1 MLELRNIKKDYPMG
15 NTVVHAL
22 KGVSIQFRRSEFVSI
37 LGPSGCGKTT
47 LLNIIGGLDQYTDGD
62 LIINGR
68 STKSFQDR
76 DWDSYRNHSVGFV
89 FQSYNLIPHQTVLRN
104 VELALTLS
112 GVSRSQRRDRAV
124 EALEKVGLGNQLYKR
139 PSEMSGGQMQRVA
152 IARAI
157 VNNPDIILADEPTG
171 ALDTETSVQVM
182 ELLKEISKDRLIVM
196 VTHNPPLAEKYSSR
210 IIRVLD
216 GNLISDSNP
225 LTPAEVEQE
234 RAVDNA
240 ELEANKGKKIRKPSM
255 SFATS
260 FGLSLKNLFTK
271 KGRTTLTAFAG
282 SIGIIGI
289 ALILSVSRGMTDYID
304 VTQENAL
311 SSYPLSIQATNIDL
325 TSLIQ
330 TFMNLNTETGDH
342 DKDAVYERPA
352 VQELVSAINNLDV
365 AQNDLK
371 SFKTYLEGQ
380 LADPE
385 SALSGAL
392 SGIQYSYNIS
402 PQIYTKNADGEII
415 HSDTTEMMQQLL
427 ISMMGTGAADAS
439 WMTGSSGTT
448 SGSTSAT
455 DMTSMSSMMGGGMM
469 TLWQELL
476 PGKDGA
482 AVNDLLIRQYDLIYG
497 SWPSSYDQVV
507 LVVDE
512 NNELD
517 DMTLYALGLIS
528 QDEMMDIADGGDDT
542 ARKTQ
547 WSYEEICNSDFRL
560 ILPSSCY
567 SYDENTGLYT
577 DLRDTDA
584 GLKYLYDNALKLHV
598 TGIIRQNP
606 DVETTMIS
614 GKICYTSGL
623 IDYIVDQA
631 NQSEAVQAQKANP
644 DKDVLTGLPFASR
657 ADSLTKAEKEKEM
670 RAYIDGLDQAGK
682 AQVYVQIMSLPDED
696 MITQQVDQM
705 LADMSRDD
713 MVSTLSQV
721 LTQQMSVSQDQ
732 IDSYLADMSEED
744 LKSTFSQMLTAQMKT
759 QYAQQVTQQLA
770 MLPDSQKVSALE
782 LAMDGYTPDQWAEY
796 YDKIMEFSDATY
808 EDNLTTLGCVDLDSP
823 SAINLYSASFD
834 SKDAVEAVIAD
845 YNATVDEL
853 HQISY
858 TDYVGLMMSAVTSI
872 INAITYVLIAFVAIS
887 LIVSS
892 IMIGVI
898 TLISVQE
905 RTREIGILR
914 AIGAS
919 KRDVSVMFNAETV
932 IIGFASGLLGVLVTY
947 LLCIPI
953 NMVMHAVTK
962 IQSLNAVLP
971 VPAAII
977 LIAISVFLTLISGLI
992 PSRSAAKKDPVVAL
1006 RSE

>member
-1 MLELRNIKKDYPMG
+1 MLELRDIKKDYPMG
-15 NTVVHAL
+15 ATAVHAL

-76 DWDSYRNHSVGFV
+76 DWDAYRNHSVGFV

-112 GVSRSQRRDRAV
+112 GVSRAERRDRAI
-124 EALEKVGLGNQLYKR
+124 EALEKVGLGSQLFKK

-196 VTHNPPLAEKYSSR
+196 VTHNPALAEQYSSR

-216 GNLISDSNP
+216 GELKSDSNP
-225 LTPAEVEQE
+225 LSPAELEAE
-234 RAVDNA
+234 RAADNA
-240 ELEANKGKKIRKPSM
+240 ELEANRGKKIRKPSM
-255 SFATS
+255 SVMTS

-282 SIGIIGI
+282 SIGVIGI

-304 VTQENAL
+304 VMQENAL
-311 SSYPLSIQATNIDL
+311 SAYPLSIQATNIDL

-330 TFMNLNTETGDH
+330 TFMNLQTEQDEH
-342 DKDAVYERPA
+342 ERDAVYEKPA
-352 VQELVSAINNLDV
+352 VRELVSAVYNLDV
-365 AQNDLK
+365 SQNDLK
-371 SFKTYLEGQ
+371 TFKRYLEEE
-380 LADPE
+380 LADPA
-385 SALSGAL
+385 SALYGAL

-402 PQIYTKNADGEII
+402 PQIYTRTGGEII
-415 HSDTTEMMQQLL
+415 QSDTTQMIQKLL
-427 ISMMGTGAADAS
+427 ISVMGADAASASGMMG
-439 WMTGSSGTT
+439 GSVSY
-448 SGSTSAT
+448 SQ
-455 DMTSMSSMMGGGMM
+455 MSSMMGMGGM
-469 TLWQELL
+469 TLWQEML

-482 AVNDLLIRQYDLIYG
+482 PVNELITRQYELIYG
-497 SWPSSYDQVV
+497 AWPAGYDQVV

-517 DMTLYALGLIS
+517 DMTLYALGLIPEE
-528 QDEMMDIADGGDDT
+528 EMEAIANGEEPGEDWQERWT
-542 ARKTQ
+542 
-547 WSYEEICNSDFRL
+547 YEEICAQDYRV
-560 ILPSSCY
+560 ILPSACY
-567 SYDENTGLYT
+567 SYDEATGLYS
-577 DLRDTDA
+577 DLRQTDA
-584 GLKYLYDNALKLHV
+584 GLQYLYDNALRLQV
-598 TGIIRQNP
+598 TGIIRKNP
-606 DVETTMIS
+606 DVDTGMLS

-623 IDYIVDQA
+623 IDYMVEQA
-631 NQSEAVQAQKANP
+631 EGSEVVAAQKASP
-644 DKDVLTGLPFASR
+644 SRDVLTGLPFASR
-657 ADSLTKAEKEKEM
+657 ADSLTKAEKEQEL
-670 RAYIDGLDQAGK
+670 RAYIDSLDQAGQ
-682 AQVYVQIMSLPDED
+682 AAVYVQIMSLPDEEL
-696 MITQQVDQM
+696 IGGQVDGM
-705 LADMSRDD
+705 LDEMSRED
-713 MVSTLSQV
+713 MVSTLSTV

-732 IDSYLADMSEED
+732 IDSYLDEMSDED
-744 LKSTFSQMLTAQMKT
+744 LRSTFSQLLAAQMEG
-759 QYAQQVTQQLA
+759 QYAQQAAAQLA
-770 MLPDSQKVSALE
+770 LLPDAQKANALA

-796 YDKIMEFSDATY
+796 YEVVMDFSESTY
-808 EDNLTTLGCVDLDSP
+808 EDNLAAMGSIDLDSP
-823 SAINLYSASFD
+823 AAINLYAASFN
-834 SKDAVEAVIAD
+834 SKDTIEEVIAA
-845 YNATVDEL
+845 YNAARDEL

-858 TDYVGLMMSAVTSI
+858 TDYVGLLMSTVTSI
-872 INAITYVLIAFVAIS
+872 INAITYVLVAFVAIS
-887 LIVSS
+887 LVVSS

-932 IIGFASGLLGVLVTY
+932 IIGFSSGLIGVVVTY
-947 LLCIPI
+947 LLCFPI
-953 NMVMHAVTK
+953 SAVM
-962 IQSLNAVLP
+962 QSLSGIHNIYAVLP
-971 VPAAII
+971 LPAAVI
-977 LIAISVFLTLISGLI
+977 LVGISVLLTLISGLI

>member
-1 MLELRNIKKDYPMG
+1 MLELRDIKKDYPMG
-15 NTVVHAL
+15 ATAVHAL

-76 DWDSYRNHSVGFV
+76 DWDAYRNHSVGFV

-112 GVSRSQRRDRAV
+112 GVSRAERRDRAI
-124 EALEKVGLGNQLYKR
+124 EALEKVGLGSQLFKK

-196 VTHNPPLAEKYSSR
+196 VTHNPALAEQYSSR

-216 GNLISDSNP
+216 GELKSDSNP
-225 LTPAEVEQE
+225 LSPAELEAE
-234 RAVDNA
+234 RAADNA
-240 ELEANKGKKIRKPSM
+240 ELEANRGKKIRKPSM
-255 SFATS
+255 SVMTS

-304 VTQENAL
+304 VMQENAL
-311 SSYPLSIQATNIDL
+311 SAYPLSIQATNIDL

-330 TFMNLNTETGDH
+330 TFMNLQTEQDEH
-342 DKDAVYERPA
+342 ERDAVYEKPA
-352 VQELVSAINNLDV
+352 VRELVSAVYNLDV
-365 AQNDLK
+365 SQNDLK
-371 SFKTYLEGQ
+371 TFKRYLEEE
-380 LADPE
+380 LTDPA
-385 SALSGAL
+385 SALYGAL

-402 PQIYTKNADGEII
+402 PQIYTRTGGEII
-415 HSDTTEMMQQLL
+415 QSDTTQMIQKLL
-427 ISMMGTGAADAS
+427 ISVMGADAASASGMMG
-439 WMTGSSGTT
+439 GSVSY
-448 SGSTSAT
+448 SQ
-455 DMTSMSSMMGGGMM
+455 MSSMMGMGGM
-469 TLWQELL
+469 TLWQEML

-482 AVNDLLIRQYDLIYG
+482 PVNELITRQYELIYG
-497 SWPSSYDQVV
+497 AWPAGYDQVV

-512 NNELD
+512 DNELD
-517 DMTLYALGLIS
+517 DMTLYALGLIPEE
-528 QDEMMDIADGGDDT
+528 EMQAIANGEEPGEDWQERWT
-542 ARKTQ
+542 
-547 WSYEEICNSDFRL
+547 YEEICAQDYRV
-560 ILPSSCY
+560 ILPSACY
-567 SYDENTGLYT
+567 SYDEATGLYS
-577 DLRDTDA
+577 DLRQTDA
-584 GLKYLYDNALKLHV
+584 GLQYLYDNALRLQV
-598 TGIIRQNP
+598 TGIIRKNP
-606 DVETTMIS
+606 DVDTGMLS

-623 IDYIVDQA
+623 IDYMVEQA
-631 NQSEAVQAQKANP
+631 EGSEVVAAQKASP
-644 DKDVLTGLPFASR
+644 SRDVLTGLPFASR
-657 ADSLTKAEKEKEM
+657 ADSLTKAEKEQEL
-670 RAYIDGLDQAGK
+670 RAYINSLDQAGQ
-682 AQVYVQIMSLPDED
+682 AEVYVQIMSLPDEEL
-696 MITQQVDQM
+696 IGGQVDGM
-705 LADMSRDD
+705 LDEMSRED
-713 MVSTLSQV
+713 MVSTLSTV

-732 IDSYLADMSEED
+732 IDSYLDEMSDED
-744 LKSTFSQMLTAQMKT
+744 LRSTFSQLLAAQMEG
-759 QYAQQVTQQLA
+759 QYAQQAAAQLA
-770 MLPDSQKVSALE
+770 LLPDAQKANALA

-796 YDKIMEFSDATY
+796 YEVVMDFSESTY
-808 EDNLTTLGCVDLDSP
+808 EDNLAAMGSIDLDSP
-823 SAINLYSASFD
+823 AAINLYAASFN
-834 SKDAVEAVIAD
+834 SKDTIEEVIAA
-845 YNATVDEL
+845 YNAARDEL

-858 TDYVGLMMSAVTSI
+858 TDYVGLLMSTVTSI
-872 INAITYVLIAFVAIS
+872 INAITYVLVAFVAIS
-887 LIVSS
+887 LVVSS

-932 IIGFASGLLGVLVTY
+932 IIGFSSGLIGVVVTY
-947 LLCIPI
+947 LLCFPI
-953 NMVMHAVTK
+953 SAVM
-962 IQSLNAVLP
+962 QSLSGIHNIYAVLP
-971 VPAAII
+971 LPAAVI
-977 LIAISVFLTLISGLI
+977 LVGISVLLTLISGLI

>member
-15 NTVVHAL
+15 ATVVHAL

-76 DWDSYRNHSVGFV
+76 DWDAYRNHSVGFV

-112 GVSRSQRRDRAV
+112 GVSRAERRDRAV
-124 EALEKVGLGNQLYKR
+124 EALEKVGLGNQLFKR

-196 VTHNPPLAEKYSSR
+196 VTHNPPLAEQYSSR

-216 GNLISDSNP
+216 GQLTSDSNP
-225 LTPAEVEQE
+225 LTPAELEAE
-234 RAVDNA
+234 RAADAA
-240 ELEANKGKKIRKPSM
+240 EVEASRGKKIRKPSM

-289 ALILSVSRGMTDYID
+289 ALILSVSQGMTDYIN
-304 VTQENAL
+304 VMQENAL
-311 SSYPLSIQATNIDL
+311 SSYPLSIQATNINL

-330 TFMNLNTETGDH
+330 TFMNLRTEEIDH
-342 DKDAVYERPA
+342 GLDAVYERPA
-352 VQELVSAINNLDV
+352 VRELVTAINNLDV

-371 SFKTYLEGQ
+371 SFKRYLEDQ

-385 SALSGAL
+385 SPLSGAL
-392 SGIQYSYNIS
+392 SGIQYSYAIS
-402 PQIYTKNADGEII
+402 PQVYTKNTDGQII
-415 HSDTTEMMQQLL
+415 QSDTTQMMQKLL
-427 ISMMGTGAADAS
+427 VSVMGADAMS
-439 WMTGSSGTT
+439 SPWMAGMTGDSS
-448 SGSTSAT
+448 
-455 DMTSMSSMMGGGMM
+455 SMSSMTGMSSMMDGGMM

-476 PGKDGA
+476 PGDNGA
-482 AVNDLLIRQYDLIYG
+482 PVNDLLTRQYDLVYG
-497 SWPSSYDQVV
+497 AWPSSYDQVV

-517 DMTLYALGLIS
+517 DMTLYALGLIPE
-528 QDEMMDIADGGDDT
+528 DEMMALADGEAT
-542 ARKTQ
+542 ASDRKDQ
-547 WSYEEICNSDFRL
+547 WSYEEICGSDFRV

-567 SYDENTGLYT
+567 SYDEATGLYT
-577 DLRDTDA
+577 DLRESEA

-598 TGIIRQNP
+598 SGIIRKKP

-623 IDYIVDQA
+623 IDYIVEQA
-631 NQSEAVQAQKANP
+631 EQSPAVQAQKANP
-644 DKDVLTGLPFASR
+644 DRDVLNGLPFASR
-657 ADSLTKAEKEKEM
+657 ADSLTKAEKEQEL
-670 RAYIDGLDQAGK
+670 RAYIDSLDQAGQ
-682 AQVYVQIMSLPDED
+682 AQVYVTIMSQPDTEF
-696 MITQQVDQM
+696 IAQQVDSM
-705 LADMSRDD
+705 LADMTREE
-713 MVSTLSQV
+713 MLSTLSSV
-721 LTQQMSVSQDQ
+721 LTQQMSVSQEQ
-732 IDSYLADMSEED
+732 IDSYVADMSDEE
-744 LKSTFSQMLTAQMKT
+744 LKSTFSQMLTAQLES
-759 QYAQQVTQQLA
+759 QYSQQVSQQLA
-770 MLPDSQKVSALE
+770 ALPDSQKVNALK
-782 LAMDGYTPDQWAEY
+782 LAMDGYTPDQWAAY
-796 YDKIMEFSDATY
+796 YEVVMEFSESTY
-808 EDNLTTLGCVDLDSP
+808 EDNLIALGSIDLDSP
-823 SAINLYSASFD
+823 TAVNLYAATFE
-834 SKDAVEAVIAD
+834 SKATVEDVIAA
-845 YNATVDEL
+845 YNEGMDEL

-872 INAITYVLIAFVAIS
+872 ISAITYVLIAFVAIS

-932 IIGFASGLLGVLVTY
+932 IIGFASGLLGVVVTY
-947 LLCIPI
+947 LLCIPV
-953 NMVMHAVTK
+953 NMVLHSVTG
-962 IQSLNAVLP
+962 IQTLNAVLP
-971 VPAAII
+971 LPAAII
-977 LIAISVFLTLISGLI
+977 LIAISMFLTLISGLI

>member
-1 MLELRNIKKDYPMG
+1 MLELRDIKKDYPMG
-15 NTVVHAL
+15 ATAVHAL

-76 DWDSYRNHSVGFV
+76 DWDAYRNHSVGFV

-112 GVSRSQRRDRAV
+112 GVSRAERRDRAI
-124 EALEKVGLGNQLYKR
+124 EALEKVGLGSQLFKK

-196 VTHNPPLAEKYSSR
+196 VTHNPALAEQYSSR

-216 GNLISDSNP
+216 GELKSDSNP
-225 LTPAEVEQE
+225 LSPAELEAE
-234 RAVDNA
+234 RAADNA
-240 ELEANKGKKIRKPSM
+240 ELEANRGKKIRKPSM
-255 SFATS
+255 SVMTS

-304 VTQENAL
+304 VMQENAL
-311 SSYPLSIQATNIDL
+311 SAYPLSIQATNIDL

-330 TFMNLNTETGDH
+330 TFMNLQTEQDEH
-342 DKDAVYERPA
+342 ERDAVYEKPA
-352 VQELVSAINNLDV
+352 VRELVSAVYNLDV
-365 AQNDLK
+365 SQNDLK
-371 SFKTYLEGQ
+371 TFKRYLEEE
-380 LADPE
+380 LTDPA
-385 SALSGAL
+385 SALYGAL

-402 PQIYTKNADGEII
+402 PQIYTRTGGEII
-415 HSDTTEMMQQLL
+415 QSDTTQMIQKLL
-427 ISMMGTGAADAS
+427 ISVMGADAASASGMMG
-439 WMTGSSGTT
+439 GSVSY
-448 SGSTSAT
+448 SQ
-455 DMTSMSSMMGGGMM
+455 MSSMMGMGGM
-469 TLWQELL
+469 TLWQEML

-482 AVNDLLIRQYDLIYG
+482 PVNELITRQYELIYG
-497 SWPSSYDQVV
+497 AWPAGYDQVV
-507 LVVDE
+507 LVVNE

-517 DMTLYALGLIS
+517 DMTLYALGLIPEE
-528 QDEMMDIADGGDDT
+528 EMQAIANGEEPGEDWQERWT
-542 ARKTQ
+542 
-547 WSYEEICNSDFRL
+547 YEEICAQDYRV
-560 ILPSSCY
+560 ILPSACY
-567 SYDENTGLYT
+567 SYDEATGLYS
-577 DLRDTDA
+577 DLRQTDA
-584 GLKYLYDNALKLHV
+584 GLQYLYDNALRLQV
-598 TGIIRQNP
+598 TGIIRKNP
-606 DVETTMIS
+606 DVDTGMLS
-614 GKICYTSGL
+614 GKICYTSEL
-623 IDYIVDQA
+623 IDYMVEQA
-631 NQSEAVQAQKANP
+631 EGSEVVAAQKASP
-644 DKDVLTGLPFASR
+644 SRDVLTGLPFASR
-657 ADSLTKAEKEKEM
+657 ADSLTKAEKEQEL
-670 RAYIDGLDQAGK
+670 RAYIDSLDQAGQ
-682 AQVYVQIMSLPDED
+682 AEVYVRIMSLPDEEL
-696 MITQQVDQM
+696 IGGQVDGM
-705 LADMSRDD
+705 LDEMSRED
-713 MVSTLSQV
+713 MVSTLSAV

-732 IDSYLADMSEED
+732 IDSYLDEMSDED
-744 LKSTFSQMLTAQMKT
+744 LRSTFSQLLAAQMEG
-759 QYAQQVTQQLA
+759 QYAQQAAAQLA
-770 MLPDSQKVSALE
+770 LLPDAQKANALA

-796 YDKIMEFSDATY
+796 YEVVMDFSESTY
-808 EDNLTTLGCVDLDSP
+808 EDNLAAMGSIDLDSP
-823 SAINLYSASFD
+823 AAINLYAASFN
-834 SKDAVEAVIAD
+834 SKDTIEEVIAA
-845 YNATVDEL
+845 YNAARDEL

-858 TDYVGLMMSAVTSI
+858 TDYVGLLMSTVTSI
-872 INAITYVLIAFVAIS
+872 INAITYVLVAFVAIS
-887 LIVSS
+887 LVVSS

-932 IIGFASGLLGVLVTY
+932 IIGFSSGLIGVVVTY
-947 LLCIPI
+947 LLCFPI
-953 NMVMHAVTK
+953 SAVM
-962 IQSLNAVLP
+962 QSLSGIHNIYAVLP
-971 VPAAII
+971 LPAAVI
-977 LIAISVFLTLISGLI
+977 LVGISVLLTLISGLI

>member
-1 MLELRNIKKDYPMG
+1 MLELRDIKKDYPMG
-15 NTVVHAL
+15 ATAVHAL

-76 DWDSYRNHSVGFV
+76 DWDAYRNHSVGFV

-112 GVSRSQRRDRAV
+112 GVSRAERRDRAI
-124 EALEKVGLGNQLYKR
+124 EALEKVGLGSQLFKK

-196 VTHNPPLAEKYSSR
+196 VTHNPALAEQYSSR

-216 GNLISDSNP
+216 GELKSDSNP
-225 LTPAEVEQE
+225 LSPAELEAE
-234 RAVDNA
+234 RAADNA
-240 ELEANKGKKIRKPSM
+240 ELEANRGKKIRKPSM
-255 SFATS
+255 SVMTS

-304 VTQENAL
+304 VMQENAL
-311 SSYPLSIQATNIDL
+311 SAYPLSIQATNIDL

-330 TFMNLNTETGDH
+330 TFMNLQTEQDEH
-342 DKDAVYERPA
+342 ERDAVYEKPA
-352 VQELVSAINNLDV
+352 VRELVSAVYNLDV
-365 AQNDLK
+365 SQNDLK
-371 SFKTYLEGQ
+371 TFKRYLEEE
-380 LADPE
+380 LADPA
-385 SALSGAL
+385 SALYGAL

-402 PQIYTKNADGEII
+402 PQIYTRTGGEIVQ
-415 HSDTTEMMQQLL
+415 SDTTQMIQKLL
-427 ISMMGTGAADAS
+427 ISVMGADAASASGMMG
-439 WMTGSSGTT
+439 GSVSY
-448 SGSTSAT
+448 SQ
-455 DMTSMSSMMGGGMM
+455 MSSMMGMGGM
-469 TLWQELL
+469 TLWQEML

-482 AVNDLLIRQYDLIYG
+482 PVNELITRQYELIYG
-497 SWPSSYDQVV
+497 AWPAGYDQVV

-517 DMTLYALGLIS
+517 DMTLYALGLIPEE
-528 QDEMMDIADGGDDT
+528 EMQAIANGEEPGEDWQERWT
-542 ARKTQ
+542 
-547 WSYEEICNSDFRL
+547 YEEICAQDYRV
-560 ILPSSCY
+560 ILPSACY
-567 SYDENTGLYT
+567 SYDEATGLYS
-577 DLRDTDA
+577 DLRQTDA
-584 GLKYLYDNALKLHV
+584 GLQYLYDNALRLQV
-598 TGIIRQNP
+598 TGIIRKNP
-606 DVETTMIS
+606 DVDTGMLS

-623 IDYIVDQA
+623 IDYMVEQA
-631 NQSEAVQAQKANP
+631 EGSEVVAAQKASP
-644 DKDVLTGLPFASR
+644 SRDVLTGLPFASR
-657 ADSLTKAEKEKEM
+657 ADSLTKAEKEQEL
-670 RAYIDGLDQAGK
+670 RAYIDSLDQAGQ
-682 AQVYVQIMSLPDED
+682 AEVYVRIMSLPDEEL
-696 MITQQVDQM
+696 IGGQVDGM
-705 LADMSRDD
+705 LDEMSRED
-713 MVSTLSQV
+713 MVSTLSTV

-732 IDSYLADMSEED
+732 IDSYLDEMSDED
-744 LKSTFSQMLTAQMKT
+744 LRSTFSQLLAAQMEG
-759 QYAQQVTQQLA
+759 QYAQQAAAQLA
-770 MLPDSQKVSALE
+770 LLPDAQKANALA

-796 YDKIMEFSDATY
+796 YEVVMDFSESTY
-808 EDNLTTLGCVDLDSP
+808 EDNLAAMGSIDLDSP
-823 SAINLYSASFD
+823 AAINLYAASFN
-834 SKDAVEAVIAD
+834 SKDTIEEVIAA
-845 YNATVDEL
+845 YNAARDEL

-858 TDYVGLMMSAVTSI
+858 TDYVGLLMSTVTSI
-872 INAITYVLIAFVAIS
+872 INAITYVLVAFVAIS
-887 LIVSS
+887 LVVSS

-932 IIGFASGLLGVLVTY
+932 IIGFSSGLIGVVVTY
-947 LLCIPI
+947 LLCFPI
-953 NMVMHAVTK
+953 SAVM
-962 IQSLNAVLP
+962 QSLSGIHNIYAVLP
-971 VPAAII
+971 LPWA
-977 LIAISVFLTLISGLI
+977 
-992 PSRSAAKKDPVVAL
+992 SA
-1006 RSE
+1006 SC